1 MRSHVYAPPPSS
13 RAFALAVEDGR
24 LRLSWQ
30 DGKVEAVCPQAG
42 TPDAVTNFRKAVL
55 SALQNSMDDLTQSQN
70 LTEVGEALECTCTWL
85 TRYAL

>member
-1 MRSHVYAPPPSS
+1 MFLPRLPSS
-13 RAFALAVEDGR
+13 RAFATAVEDGR

-70 LTEVGEALECTCTWL
+70 LTEVWEGS
-85 TRYAL
+85 